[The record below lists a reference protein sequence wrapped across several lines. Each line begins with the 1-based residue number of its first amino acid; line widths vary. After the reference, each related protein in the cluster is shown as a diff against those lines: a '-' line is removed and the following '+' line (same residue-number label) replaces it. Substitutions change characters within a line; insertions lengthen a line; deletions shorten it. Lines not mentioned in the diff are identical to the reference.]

1 MADDA
6 KKKLCV
12 DVGQRIWQYRKEAG
26 MTKEAL
32 AERMDITSQYLNDIE
47 QGKKCMS
54 MAYFIRLGQIF
65 HISLDTLAWGVQ
77 PEDPAVDQMVRRLR
91 EMSPVDRDLAV
102 HMILSAAKAVEAMGP
117 ET

>member
-1 MADDA
+1 MADEA

-12 DVGQRIWQYRKEAG
+12 DVGQRVWQYRKEAG

-54 MAYFIRLGQIF
+54 MAYFVRLGQIF
-65 HISLDTLAWGVQ
+65 HIGLDTLAWGVQ

-91 EMSPVDRDLAV
+91 AMSPEDRSMAV
-102 HMILSAAKAVEAMGP
+102 NMILSAAKAVEVMGSDN
-117 ET
+117 

>member
-1 MADDA
+1 MVDEAE
-6 KKKLCV
+6 KKLCIE
-12 DVGQRIWQYRKEAG
+12 VGQRIWQYRKDAG

-54 MAYFIRLGQIF
+54 MAYFVRLGQIF

-117 ET
+117 EP